1 MEIFLSRLI
10 SFLSFV
16 ISPFNVEAEGLLE
29 GVDGD
34 VEEVELPVV
43 AAPLDP
49 EEGDAVEAVDPT
61 VGTATLVPEEDPVVA
76 AKAFPETIIPMIA
89 VAIPAFPMAIAM
101 DFFDPF
107 LMFPLL
113 FWKVKK
119 DFWSR

>member
-34 VEEVELPVV
+34 VEEVEL
-43 AAPLDP
+43 
-49 EEGDAVEAVDPT
+49 
-61 VGTATLVPEEDPVVA
+61 PVVA

-119 DFWSR
+119 DFGSR